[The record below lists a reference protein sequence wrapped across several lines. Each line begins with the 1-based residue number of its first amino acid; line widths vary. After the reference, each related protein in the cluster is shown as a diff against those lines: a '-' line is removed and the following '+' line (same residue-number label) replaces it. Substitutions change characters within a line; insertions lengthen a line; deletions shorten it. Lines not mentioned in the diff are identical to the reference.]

1 MRRSVRGRRG
11 HALIVALFV
20 IIVLMTA
27 AALVASSL
35 AYRMWSFRQETQ
47 AVRLTALLDGALA
60 KALANLWSNP
70 GYGGVPAE
78 SFGDGTIT
86 IEVRPA
92 DLTTV
97 EVVVKAS
104 YWGGRRAARA
114 VVRLDKNYP
123 PAFSP
128 EVKVWEPVSFE
139 Y

>member
-1 MRRSVRGRRG
+1 MKRYARGQRG
-11 HALIVALFV
+11 HVLIVALFV

-35 AYRMWSFRQETQ
+35 AYRMWSFRQEAQ
-47 AVRLTALLDGALA
+47 AVRLTALLDAALA

-70 GYGGVPAE
+70 DYGGVSAE
-78 SFGDGTIT
+78 PFGDGTIT

-114 VVRLDKNYP
+114 VVLLDKEYP
-123 PAFSP
+123 VEYPP
-128 EVKVWEPVSFE
+128 EVKVWQPVAFE